1 MTGMEKTDSYN
12 DAPGAAGAA
21 GAAGLDAELEAQLM
35 SHLASC
41 GRSGGYRVVEVLK
54 RSDFEVTEKVEFV
67 GESAGNTGEA
77 AVAMGPFVRKRI
89 DAAAGLGGAYELLF
103 IAQRRGLR
111 CPNLPRIIDC
121 WNDSEAVNV
130 VMEWLDGETLEE
142 RVARLGPSADLA
154 REAVAQVGRAVDVL
168 HGGLGA
174 EAPVIHR
181 DLKPANVMVVGGEQ
195 GIPATYVLIDL
206 GIARTWR
213 EGATADTARL
223 GTRSYAP
230 PEQFGFGQTSVRSDV
245 YALGAILYF
254 CLTGEDPAA
263 GKTADELARE
273 KGLPAELAA
282 VVARA
287 MSFDPKDRYASAREL
302 ARAVAG
308 EGNTASD
315 QRRVSCQQS
324 QAVRQR
330 PILPRVPDSLGRA
343 WNTALWVTFA
353 IVVAACVANFVQ
365 PRGASAKYP
374 GWFLGF
380 EFLFWMPISFAAA
393 AYLVMDKRR
402 LFQKVPTLA
411 AVPIGRQ
418 RLACLA
424 VIAGSLLI
432 VMFAGYLGGAF

>member
-1 MTGMEKTDSYN
+1 MAGMEKTDSYN
-12 DAPGAAGAA
+12 DAAGAAGTS
-21 GAAGLDAELEAQLM
+21 GAAGLDAELETQLM

-67 GESAGNTGEA
+67 GEGADNTGGA
-77 AVAMGPFVRKRI
+77 AAAMGSFVRKRI

-121 WNDSEAVNV
+121 WNDGEFVNV
-130 VMEWLDGETLEE
+130 VMEWLEGETLEE

-174 EAPVIHR
+174 DAPVIHR

-263 GKTADELARE
+263 GKTADELVRDQ
-273 KGLPAELAA
+273 GLPAELAA

-287 MSFDPKDRYASAREL
+287 MSFDPKDRYASAEEL
-302 ARAVAG
+302 ARAAAG
-308 EGNTASD
+308 EGDTASD
-315 QRRVSCQQS
+315 QRQVSRQEG
-324 QAVRQR
+324 QASRLR
-330 PILPRVPDSLGRA
+330 LSLPRVPDSLGRA
-343 WNTALWVTFA
+343 WNAALWVTLA

-380 EFLFWMPISFAAA
+380 EFLFWMPVSFAAA

-424 VIAGSLLI
+424 VIAGSLAI